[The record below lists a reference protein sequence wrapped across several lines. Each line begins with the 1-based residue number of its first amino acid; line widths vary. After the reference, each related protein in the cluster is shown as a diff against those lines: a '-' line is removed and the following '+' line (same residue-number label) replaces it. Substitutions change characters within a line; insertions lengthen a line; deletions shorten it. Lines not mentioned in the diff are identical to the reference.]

1 MPSNSGNIKS
11 KNDMNKF
18 GQAVE
23 ESINSVFA
31 ASFKMTAFYGL
42 YTWLIHTLFEVRIVY
57 IPSGTLVSRNI
68 SLFKA
73 FF

>member
-1 MPSNSGNIKS
+1 VELAGRFLPASSEVMGS
-11 KNDMNKF
+11 KNYINKF

-42 YTWLIHTLFEVRIVY
+42 YTWLLHTLFEVRIVY
-57 IPSGTLVSRNI
+57 IPSGT
-68 SLFKA
+68 
-73 FF
+73 

>member
-1 MPSNSGNIKS
+1 MELAGRFLPASSEVMGS
-11 KNDMNKF
+11 KNYINKF

-42 YTWLIHTLFEVRIVY
+42 YTWLLHTLFEVRIVY
-57 IPSGTLVSRNI
+57 IPSGT
-68 SLFKA
+68 
-73 FF
+73 